1 MEYLVM
7 ECSLGYAVV
16 MDEDGR
22 FLKVPNLGYTVGQR
36 LDRVVQLPEQPVR
49 PEPKPAPPIRW
60 ARWGALAACLCLLV
74 AGGWF
79 WQSPIGTVRMRIN
92 PDVQLKI
99 NRFDWVVAAE
109 GLNED
114 GDALIRGYRAY
125 GKEMETAAEELADR
139 AVELGYLR
147 DGGRITLT
155 IGSERE
161 DWRLAAEEKL
171 VQELENHFDRRVTVA
186 LSETEPEAVRPPEP
200 AGEASGPPDGPPAPL
215 PQEDP
220 VPETPQPPET
230 PDPEPEQTPPEQPPA
245 APDPDPVPERP
256 SDKAPEVPEPPEEP
270 EDLEDQEDP
279 EDLDEPEDREDLDD
293 RDEPDEP
300 EEEPEE
306 DPSEEE
312 EADSED
318 LSPED
323 EEEPESADPDAGE
336 EDREDPD
343 EPEEESSD
351 SDAGEE
357 DEED

>member
-186 LSETEPEAVRPPEP
+186 LSEPEAVRPPEP
-200 AGEASGPPDGPPAPL
+200 AGEASGQPDGPPAPL

-270 EDLEDQEDP
+270 EDLEDQEEP
-279 EDLDEPEDREDLDD
+279 EDLDEPEDPEDLDD
-293 RDEPDEP
+293 PDEPDEP

-343 EPEEESSD
+343 EPEEESVD

>member
-161 DWRLAAEEKL
+161 DWRLAAEGKL

-186 LSETEPEAVRPPEP
+186 LSEPEAVRPPEP
-200 AGEASGPPDGPPAPL
+200 AGEASGPPAPL

-256 SDKAPEVPEPPEEP
+256 SDKAPEAPEPPEEP
-270 EDLEDQEDP
+270 EDLEDQED
-279 EDLDEPEDREDLDD
+279 LDEPEDLDD
-293 RDEPDEP
+293 PDEPDEP

-323 EEEPESADPDAGE
+323 EEEPESVDPDAGE

-343 EPEEESSD
+343 EPEEESTD

>member
-36 LDRVVQLPEQPVR
+36 LDRVVQLPEQPAR

-161 DWRLAAEEKL
+161 DWRLAAEGKL

-186 LSETEPEAVRPPEP
+186 LSEPEAVRPPEP

-230 PDPEPEQTPPEQPPA
+230 PDPEPEQTPPEQPPPEQPPA

-256 SDKAPEVPEPPEEP
+256 SDKAPEAPEPPEEP
-270 EDLEDQEDP
+270 EDLEDQED
-279 EDLDEPEDREDLDD
+279 LDEPEDLDD
-293 RDEPDEP
+293 PDEPDEP

-343 EPEEESSD
+343 EPEEESTD